1 MGMTD
6 KQFQSYMMSIY
17 GYVDKIFDEVTRLP
31 GTSQVQ
37 SDMLY
42 LMEILKTSTDGL
54 VPDKTKTLQNGEPH
68 A

>member
-17 GYVDKIFDEVTRLP
+17 GYVDKIFDEITKLP
-31 GTSQVQ
+31 GTNEVQ
-37 SDMLY
+37 GDMRY

-54 VPDKTKTLQNGEPH
+54 VPDKRSKKGSSK
-68 A
+68 